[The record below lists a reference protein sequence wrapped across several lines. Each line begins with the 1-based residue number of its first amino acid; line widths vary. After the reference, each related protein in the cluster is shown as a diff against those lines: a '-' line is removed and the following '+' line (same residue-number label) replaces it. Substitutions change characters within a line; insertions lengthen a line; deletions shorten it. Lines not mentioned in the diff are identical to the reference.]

1 VGLGSF
7 FIRRRTPVTED
18 SSPAAAAAPKDE
30 REPLTPAQL
39 ADLRKAWA
47 ELNQAA
53 ADAGVSTFR
62 ACTRDGSPWE
72 DDPDAVRR
80 MAALIRG
87 LPRADEAASTDGD
100 PAP

>member
-1 VGLGSF
+1 M
-7 FIRRRTPVTED
+7 
-18 SSPAAAAAPKDE
+18 AAPKE

-39 ADLRKAWA
+39 ADLREAWA

-53 ADAGVSTFR
+53 EDAGVKTFR
-62 ACTRDGSPWE
+62 SCTRNGSSWE
-72 DDPDAVRR
+72 DDPEAVLS

-87 LPRADEAASTDGD
+87 LPRADASASTDGH

>member
-1 VGLGSF
+1 MRLRSF
-7 FIRRRTPVTED
+7 FIRRRTPVPED
-18 SSPAAAAAPKDE
+18 SSPAAVAAPKE
-30 REPLTPAQL
+30 REPLTPAQQ

-53 ADAGVSTFR
+53 ADAGVKTFR
-62 ACTRDGSPWE
+62 ACTRDGSSWE
-72 DDPDAVRR
+72 ATPKAVRD

-87 LPRADEAASTDGD
+87 LPGAGEAASTDGD

>member
-1 VGLGSF
+1 MGLRSF
-7 FIRRRTPVTED
+7 FIRGRTPVTED
-18 SSPAAAAAPKDE
+18 SSPAAVAAPKEE

-53 ADAGVSTFR
+53 EDAGVNTFR
-62 ACTRDGSPWE
+62 ACTRDGSSWE
-72 DDPDAVRR
+72 DDPEAVRG

>member
-1 VGLGSF
+1 MGLGSF

-18 SSPAAAAAPKDE
+18 SSPAAVAAPKE

-47 ELNQAA
+47 ELNQEA
-53 ADAGVSTFR
+53 ADAGVKTFR

-72 DDPDAVRR
+72 DDPDAVRP

-87 LPRADEAASTDGD
+87 LPRAEEAVSTDGD

>member
-1 VGLGSF
+1 MRIRDFLG
-7 FIRRRTPVTED
+7 RRRTEAG
-18 SSPAAAAAPKDE
+18 SSPAVAAPKE

-39 ADLRKAWA
+39 ADLGKAWV

-53 ADAGVSTFR
+53 EDAGVKTFR
-62 ACTRDGSPWE
+62 ACTRDGSSWE
-72 DDPDAVRR
+72 DDPEAVRG

>member
-1 VGLGSF
+1 MGLRSF
-7 FIRRRTPVTED
+7 FIRRRTPFTD
-18 SSPAAAAAPKDE
+18 DPSPAAVAAPKE

-39 ADLRKAWA
+39 ADLREAWA

-53 ADAGVSTFR
+53 ADAGVNTFR
-62 ACTRDGSPWE
+62 ACRRDGSSWE
-72 DDPDAVRR
+72 DGPEAVRG